1 MRNGVC
7 GLNLH
12 DTWTVVINLPF
23 ATFLEQTDSYFRLLT
38 CNTFIIMRQL
48 KIATQITNRDSQ
60 AVEKYLQEISK
71 IPMITPEEETTLAQR
86 IKMAHRNPVDAQRA
100 LDKLVQANLRF
111 VVSVAKQYQHQGLS
125 LSDLINEGN
134 LGLIKAAQR
143 FDETKG
149 FKFISYAVWWIR
161 QSILQALAE
170 QGRLVRLPQNKIGT
184 YNKANKAYMAFEQE
198 HEREPSTEELAE
210 ILEMSETE
218 INNIFQSNTRHTS
231 LDAPVHEAEDVAMG
245 DLLEGSDDTDDD
257 VMKDSL
263 RNEIRRILKSLS
275 PREAEIVNAY
285 FGLDGENGVTI
296 EQIGQKY
303 DLTKE
308 RIRQIKER
316 AIKRLQKARYSNA
329 LKAYLG

>member
-1 MRNGVC
+1 
-7 GLNLH
+7 
-12 DTWTVVINLPF
+12 
-23 ATFLEQTDSYFRLLT
+23 
-38 CNTFIIMRQL
+38 MRQL

-71 IPMITPEEETTLAQR
+71 ISMITPEEETTLAQR
-86 IKMAHRNPVDAQRA
+86 IKMFNRNPVDSQRA

-149 FKFISYAVWWIR
+149 FKFISYA
-161 QSILQALAE
+161 LAE

-210 ILEMSETE
+210 LLEMSETE

-263 RNEIRRILKSLS
+263 RNEIRRVLKSLS

-316 AIKRLQKARYSNA
+316 AIKRLQKARYSSA

>member
-1 MRNGVC
+1 
-7 GLNLH
+7 
-12 DTWTVVINLPF
+12 
-23 ATFLEQTDSYFRLLT
+23 
-38 CNTFIIMRQL
+38 MRQL

-60 AVEKYLQEISK
+60 AVEKYLQEISR
-71 IPMITPEEETTLAQR
+71 ISMITPEEETILAQK
-86 IKMAHRNPVDAQRA
+86 IHMGDQIA
-100 LDKLVQANLRF
+100 LEKLVKANLRF

-184 YNKANKAYMAFEQE
+184 YNKANKAYIAFEQE
-198 HEREPSTEELAE
+198 NEREPSTEELAS

-218 INNIFQSNTRHTS
+218 IANIFSSNTRHTS

-245 DLLEGSDDTDDD
+245 DLLEGSNDTDDD

-263 RNEIRRILKSLS
+263 KDEIQRILKSLS
-275 PREAEIVNAY
+275 IREAEIISSY
-285 FGLDGENGVTI
+285 FGLEGDNGPTI
-296 EQIGQKY
+296 EEIGKKY

-316 AIKRLQKARYSNA
+316 AIKRLQKTRYSNS
-329 LKAYLG
+329 LKSYLG